1 MVRFIHAADPQ
12 LGLVGQFRDAEA
24 RARYAQARFDALTSI
39 GALAASENAAF
50 VIVAGDLFVTNHV
63 RPRTVVRAM
72 EALASIAVPVYVLPG
87 SHDPLDAATVYRSP
101 TFLRSRPEHVT
112 VLDSPEPY
120 EPPGAPTIRIVGA
133 PWRSR
138 RPLSDP
144 TAQVVAALAPAPT
157 PDLAR
162 DPAPGPAVQRILVGH
177 GPLDALSDVLE
188 PYAIRQGLLEDAV
201 ADRRLAYVALGG
213 RHPTTRVGDT
223 GRVWYAGT
231 PEVTDFDVPDAG
243 NVLVVDLDGDRC
255 DVGRRQV
262 GAWRLRT
269 ETVALDTGLGTAAL
283 RARLDMLPA
292 KDRTVVRLVLTG
304 RISLTEHH
312 QVERIIADARLSL
325 ASLDGPMPTDALV
338 VRPVDADFADLGL
351 TGFVSAAVERLRQ
364 LAAGADATAQTARDA
379 LSLLIRLAKGEGAAP

>member
-12 LGLVGQFRDAEA
+12 LGLVGQFRDADA

-72 EALASIAVPVYVLPG
+72 EALASIPVPVYVLPG
-87 SHDPLDAATVYRSP
+87 SHDPLDAATVFRSP

-112 VLDSPEPY
+112 VLDSPEPV
-120 EPPGAPTIRIVGA
+120 EPPGAPGIRIIGA

-144 TAQVVAALAPAPT
+144 TAQVVATLAPA
-157 PDLAR
+157 LAHDPAP
-162 DPAPGPAVQRILVGH
+162 DPAPGPDVQRILVAH
-177 GPLDALSDVLE
+177 GPLDSLSDVLE
-188 PYAIRQGLLEDAV
+188 PYAIRQGPLEDAV
-201 ADRRLAYVALGG
+201 GDRRVEYVALGG
-213 RHPTTRVGDT
+213 RHPTTRVGGS

-231 PEVTDFDVPDAG
+231 PEVTDFDVPDTG

-269 ETVALDTGLGTAAL
+269 ETVALDTGLGPAAL

-292 KDRTVVRLVLTG
+292 KDRTVVRLLLTG

-312 QVERIIADARLSL
+312 QVERIVADARLSL
-325 ASLDGPMPTDALV
+325 ASLDGPMPTDELV
-338 VRPVDADFADLGL
+338 IRPVDADFADLGL
-351 TGFVSAAVERLRQ
+351 TGFASAAVERLRQ

-379 LSLLIRLAKGEGAAP
+379 LSLLVRLAKGEGVAP